1 MMVLLITALV
11 LVLTTGVIVDFLI
24 CLHMVEKHRHRILFR
39 LQSPRKQTE
48 VKTEQKQLARLR
60 E

>member
-1 MMVLLITALV
+1 MVLLITALV
-11 LVLTTGVIVDFLI
+11 LVLITGVIVDFLI
-24 CLHMVEKHRHRILFR
+24 CLHMLERHQQRILFR
-39 LQSPRKQTE
+39 MQGPRKQAK